1 MFKKL
6 SLSILSGLLL
16 FVSWPPIINFT
27 FLIFVSLVP
36 LFILTEYVA
45 KKELNFRSY
54 FGYVYLAFFIFNI
67 CTTFWIKYAHFGGAV
82 FAIFCNSF
90 FMTLVFYLYSKIKT
104 TIAWKHVFLILPI
117 LWIGFEYLHLNWD
130 LSWPWLTLGNVFS
143 SHSSWIQWYSYTG
156 VLGGTLWIFIV
167 NFLVFK
173 LYEEKDIQ
181 HLRKRYFSFIFLA
194 IFLPL
199 GFSYLI
205 YNNALNFNSND
216 SVNVMVVQPNID
228 PYQEKF
234 ELSQKDQT
242 NSVIELFYSN
252 LDDTLDFLILPETFL
267 IYPIWTHQIQ
277 QNTDIKIFKN
287 LIYEYQDLNIILGA
301 TLLEL
306 SKKSPTAK
314 PLFNHS
320 NQFYKVHNSVIQ
332 LNKFGLD
339 RYYKSKL
346 VPGAEQMPFQDLLY
360 PILGDQILKIGNST
374 ALGNFSKQDS
384 ISIFSSSNQHYNAP
398 IICYESIYGDYVRRF
413 IKKGAEIL
421 FIITNDGWWKKTS
434 GYQQHN
440 IYAKLRAIETR
451 RYIARSA
458 NTGISSI
465 INHLGE
471 IEFRIEWDKKDV
483 IQYTIP
489 LYNKKTFYV
498 EYGDVLGRFASFLS
512 VVIILYFF
520 VYNKLRFSH

>member
-6 SLSILSGLLL
+6 TLSILSGLLL
-16 FVSWPPIINFT
+16 VISWPPIINFT
-27 FLIFVSLVP
+27 FLIFFSLVP
-36 LFILTEYVA
+36 LFILADYVA
-45 KKELNFRSY
+45 KKDIKFRAY
-54 FGYVYLAFFIFNI
+54 FGYIYLAFFIFNI
-67 CTTFWIKYAHFGGAV
+67 CSTFWIHHAHFGGAV

-90 FMTLVFYLYSKIKT
+90 FMTCIFYLYSKIKN
-104 TIAWKHVFLILPI
+104 TIQWKQTFFILPL

-143 SHSSWIQWYSYTG
+143 SHSGWVQWYSYTG

-167 NFLVFK
+167 NFLAFQ
-173 LYEEKDIQ
+173 LYQEKNNTY
-181 HLRKRYFSFIFLA
+181 LKNWYFSSIFLA
-194 IFLPL
+194 IFLPIGL
-199 GFSYLI
+199 SYVM
-205 YNNALNFNSND
+205 YNNALNLTSNE

-228 PYQEKF
+228 PYHEKF
-234 ELSQKDQT
+234 SLSQKDQT
-242 NSVIELFYSN
+242 SSVIEFISSKI
-252 LDDTLDFLILPETFL
+252 DETLDFLILPETFL
-267 IYPIWTHQIQ
+267 ISPIWTHQIK
-277 QNTDIKIFKN
+277 QNIDIKIFN
-287 LIYEYQDLNIILGA
+287 HLVDEYQDLNIIVGA

-306 SKKSPTAK
+306 SEKTPTAK

-332 LNKFGLD
+332 LNKWGLD
-339 RYYKSKL
+339 KYYKSKL
-346 VPGAEQMPFQDLLY
+346 VPGAEQMPFQDFLH
-360 PILGDQILKIGNST
+360 PILGDAILKIGNST

-384 ISIFSSSNQHYNAP
+384 ISIFTSSNNHYNAP

-413 IKKGAEIL
+413 INKGAEII

-440 IYAKLRAIETR
+440 MYAKLRAIETR

-471 IEFRIEWDKKDV
+471 IEFSIDWDKKDI
-483 IQYTIP
+483 IQHTIP
-489 LYNKKTFYV
+489 LYNEKTFYV
-498 EYGDVLGRFASFLS
+498 QYGDVLGRFSSFLA
-512 VVIILYFF
+512 VIIILYFF
-520 VYNKLRFSH
+520 VYNKLQFSH